1 MAGMD
6 KVTRVLTM
14 YSMLI
19 EGGKIYKGSF
29 CKDAAIGK
37 RTFDRDIEDI
47 RLFLSESFQGS
58 ELVYSKT
65 DECYQLSH
73 YHRHKALSCMEVA
86 FLLELL
92 QSSRSLRQDEY
103 AELVH
108 NVFMAGEGR
117 RRNLLK
123 KIAERYKHT
132 YYAGKKETASLKMLW
147 DLQQSIAERDMVK
160 LYLPEEQESV
170 VSPVMLWHG
179 RDGTYLFAYDRS
191 GDLTVIPVN
200 GIRFFQLLKK
210 KFDGELIE
218 KFDSMTWQEINE
230 KLEKEDKGHEKD

>member
-14 YSMLI
+14 YSVLI
-19 EGGKIYKGSF
+19 EGGKIYKRSF

-47 RLFLSESFQGS
+47 RLFLSESFQVS

-73 YHRHKALSCMEVA
+73 YHRHKALSGMEVA

-92 QSSRSLRQDEY
+92 HSSRSLRQDEY
-103 AELVH
+103 AELV
-108 NVFMAGEGR
+108 NSVFMAGGGR
-117 RRNLLK
+117 RRSLLE

-132 YYAGKKETASLKMLW
+132 YYAGKTEAASLKMLW
-147 DLQQSIAERDMVK
+147 DLQQSMI
-160 LYLPEEQESV
+160 
-170 VSPVMLWHG
+170 
-179 RDGTYLFAYDRS
+179 
-191 GDLTVIPVN
+191 
-200 GIRFFQLLKK
+200 
-210 KFDGELIE
+210 
-218 KFDSMTWQEINE
+218 SMYVQ
-230 KLEKEDKGHEKD
+230 